1 MEESREAPRAARLR
15 DITRRFGSVTAL
27 DRVRFDL
34 LPGEIHGLLG
44 ENGAGKTTLAR
55 VLGGLLT
62 PDEGQ
67 VEIGGLVVALRTA
80 RDARAMGVA
89 MVHQHF
95 SLVPRF
101 TGFDNVALFN
111 GEAWTGRG
119 TAARGY
125 RARVEARAAE
135 LKLDVALDV
144 PVAELGVGERQRIEI
159 LKALMSETRVL
170 LLDEPTAVLTP
181 REVDGL
187 YAVLRQVA
195 RAGTGIVLVAHKLDE
210 VLAAADRV
218 TVLRRGQWVLT
229 GEAVGITAR
238 ELAEAMVG
246 GSFPGAGR
254 ASRGAETGRS
264 VAELADVTV
273 EGDGASSLRGV
284 TLTVHRGEI
293 VGVAGVDGNG
303 QRDLAGVL
311 AGVVRPAE
319 GTATL
324 PDEVGWIPQDRG
336 EEGLVNDF
344 TIAENVAL
352 ALHGAGS
359 HRKGPWLDWAGI
371 GKTAAAL
378 VREMDVRGGSP
389 GEVAGTLSG
398 GKPAKGG
405 DGTGIPPCPGPP
417 RRRVAHAGTGREGD
431 PGRAC
436 ADRGIGENGG
446 PPARH
451 CADLGRSG
459 RDPGARGPG
468 RRHRAGAVDPGTA
481 REAHR
486 FRHRGADAERGD
498 TGRGGRIMTGPAT
511 DAVRRRKGGARAGL
525 RAAASAT
532 AALVAT
538 MAIAAGLLALGGYA
552 PGEVFAALARGS
564 FGSWDRFVSFTLV
577 RATPLLL
584 TGLAIALAFKAHV
597 LNIGAE
603 GQLHAGALAGVAIAL
618 LLPGAHAFLILPVTL
633 LAAATA
639 GALWASVPAAMKTA
653 MGVGEVIT
661 TLLMNFVALFLAQFL
676 VQGPLR
682 ESRGIFNQTD
692 EIPAAAHLPRSS
704 PARASTS
711 ASSSDW

>member
-15 DITRRFGSVTAL
+15 DVTRRFGSVTAL

-55 VLGGLLT
+55 ILGGLLA

-67 VEIGGLVVALRTA
+67 VEVGGRAVTLRTA

-187 YAVLRQVA
+187 YAVLTQVA

-210 VLAAADRV
+210 VLAAAGRV

-229 GEAVGITAR
+229 EEAAGITAR

-246 GSFPGAGR
+246 GSLPGA
-254 ASRGAETGRS
+254 AEAAGAAE
-264 VAELADVTV
+264 VAGERVAVLDGVTV

-324 PDEVGWIPQDRG
+324 PDEVGWIPQDRD

-344 TIAENVAL
+344 TITENVAL

-359 HRKGPWLDWAGI
+359 YRKGPWLDWAGI

-398 GKPAKGG
+398 GNQQKVVTGREFLRARDLLVAESPTRGLDVKATQAVRARIAGLARTG
-405 DGTGIPPCPGPP
+405 DRPPGIVLISADLDEILELADRVVVIVRGRLIPVPPES
-417 RRRVAHAGTGREGD
+417 RTVAAIGELMLSAGTGDAGD
-431 PGRAC
+431 
-436 ADRGIGENGG
+436 
-446 PPARH
+446 
-451 CADLGRSG
+451 
-459 RDPGARGPG
+459 
-468 RRHRAGAVDPGTA
+468 
-481 REAHR
+481 
-486 FRHRGADAERGD
+486 
-498 TGRGGRIMTGPAT
+498 
-511 DAVRRRKGGARAGL
+511 
-525 RAAASAT
+525 
-532 AALVAT
+532 
-538 MAIAAGLLALGGYA
+538 
-552 PGEVFAALARGS
+552 GS
-564 FGSWDRFVSFTLV
+564 
-577 RATPLLL
+577 
-584 TGLAIALAFKAHV
+584 
-597 LNIGAE
+597 
-603 GQLHAGALAGVAIAL
+603 
-618 LLPGAHAFLILPVTL
+618 
-633 LAAATA
+633 
-639 GALWASVPAAMKTA
+639 
-653 MGVGEVIT
+653 
-661 TLLMNFVALFLAQFL
+661 
-676 VQGPLR
+676 
-682 ESRGIFNQTD
+682 
-692 EIPAAAHLPRSS
+692 
-704 PARASTS
+704 
-711 ASSSDW
+711 